1 MKARII
7 VHRANAL
14 VATRWK
20 NDGGATREIAAYPLG
35 SGFDDFTWRVSI
47 ADVET
52 DGPFSRFEGID
63 RTIVLLDGAGMSLT
77 FNDASEHVLKQAFVP
92 FEFVGEAQVSARLID
107 GATQDF
113 NLMIRRTVARGKL
126 TVMREPGAF
135 ALASDVRMVFVARGS
150 ATLGLEVGLGLGLG
164 QTTLGV
170 YDAAVFYDSVEDPI
184 QAVVSA
190 DSIVFAVHIEEID
203 EPAGFA

>member
-1 MKARII
+1 MI

-150 ATLGLEVGLGLGLG
+150 ATLGLEVGLG
-164 QTTLGV
+164 QTTLGA
-170 YDAAVFYDSVEDPI
+170 YDAAVFDDSVEEPI

>member
-1 MKARII
+1 MKARMV

-92 FEFVGEAQVSARLID
+92 FEFVGEAQVSARLIN

-150 ATLGLEVGLGLGLG
+150 ATLGLEVGLG
-164 QTTLGV
+164 QTTLGA
-170 YDAAVFYDSVEDPI
+170 YDAAVFDDSLGEPI
-184 QAVVSA
+184 QAMVSA
-190 DSIVFAVHIEEID
+190 DSIVFAVHVEELD
-203 EPAGFA
+203 GPAGFA

>member
-1 MKARII
+1 MKARMV

-20 NDGGATREIAAYPLG
+20 NDGGATREIAAYPLN

-135 ALASDVRMVFVARGS
+135 ALASDVRMVFVASGS
-150 ATLGLEVGLGLGLG
+150 ATLGLGLGLL

-170 YDAAVFYDSVEDPI
+170 YDAAVFDDSVGEPI

>member
-1 MKARII
+1 MKARMV

-77 FNDASEHVLKQAFVP
+77 FNDASEHVLNHAFVP

-150 ATLGLEVGLGLGLG
+150 ATLGLEVGLG
-164 QTTLGV
+164 QTTLGA
-170 YDAAVFYDSVEDPI
+170 YDAAVFDDSVGEPI
-184 QAVVSA
+184 QAMVSA
-190 DSIVFAVHIEEID
+190 DSIVFAVHVEELD
-203 EPAGFA
+203 GPAGFA

>member
-1 MKARII
+1 MI

-150 ATLGLEVGLGLGLG
+150 ATLGLEVGLG
-164 QTTLGV
+164 QTTLGA
-170 YDAAVFYDSVEDPI
+170 YDAAVFDDSVGEPI

>member
-1 MKARII
+1 MKARMV

-150 ATLGLEVGLGLGLG
+150 ATLGLEVGLG
-164 QTTLGV
+164 QTTLGA
-170 YDAAVFYDSVEDPI
+170 YDAAVFDDSLGEPI
-184 QAVVSA
+184 QAMVSA
-190 DSIVFAVHIEEID
+190 DSIVFAVHVEELD
-203 EPAGFA
+203 GPAGFA

>member
-1 MKARII
+1 MKARFV
-7 VHRANAL
+7 VHRASAL

-20 NDGGATREIAAYPLG
+20 NDGGATREIAAYPSG

-77 FNDASEHVLKQAFVP
+77 FNDASEHVLNHAFVP

-107 GATQDF
+107 GATEDF

-170 YDAAVFYDSVEDPI
+170 YDAAVFDDSVGEPI

>member
-1 MKARII
+1 MKARMV

-150 ATLGLEVGLGLGLG
+150 ATLGLEVGLG
-164 QTTLGV
+164 QTTLGA
-170 YDAAVFYDSVEDPI
+170 YDAAVFDDSVGEPI
-184 QAVVSA
+184 QAMVSA
-190 DSIVFAVHIEEID
+190 DSIVFAVHVEELD
-203 EPAGFA
+203 GPAGFA

>member
-1 MKARII
+1 MI

-150 ATLGLEVGLGLGLG
+150 ATLGLEVGLG

-170 YDAAVFYDSVEDPI
+170 YDAAVFDDSVEEPI

>member
-1 MKARII
+1 MKAKMV

-150 ATLGLEVGLGLGLG
+150 ATLGLEVGLG
-164 QTTLGV
+164 QTTLGA
-170 YDAAVFYDSVEDPI
+170 YDAAVFDDSVGEPI
-184 QAVVSA
+184 LAMVSA
-190 DSIVFAVHIEEID
+190 DSIVFAVHVEELD
-203 EPAGFA
+203 GPAGFA

>member
-1 MKARII
+1 MI

-150 ATLGLEVGLGLGLG
+150 ATLGLEVGLG
-164 QTTLGV
+164 QTTLGA
-170 YDAAVFYDSVEDPI
+170 YDAAVFDDSVGEPI
-184 QAVVSA
+184 QAMVSA
-190 DSIVFAVHIEEID
+190 DSIVFAVHVEELD
-203 EPAGFA
+203 GPAGFA

>member
-1 MKARII
+1 MKADFV
-7 VHRANAL
+7 VHRADAL

-35 SGFDDFTWRVSI
+35 SGFDDFAWRVSI

-63 RTIVLLDGAGMSLT
+63 RTIVLLDGAGMSLM
-77 FNDASEHVLKQAFVP
+77 FNDASEHMLTQPFVP

-113 NLMIRRTVARGKL
+113 NLMIRRELARGKL
-126 TVMREPGAF
+126 TVMREPGVF
-135 ALASDVRMVFVARGS
+135 ALPRDIRMVFVARGS
-150 ATLGLEVGLGLGLG
+150 AKVGPELG
-164 QTTLGV
+164 QTPLGA
-170 YDAAVFYDSVEDPI
+170 YDAAVFDDSVEEPI
-184 QAVVSA
+184 HAVVSA
-190 DSIVFAVHIEEID
+190 DSIVFAVHVEEFT
-203 EPAGFA
+203 ALG

>member
-1 MKARII
+1 MKARMV

-20 NDGGATREIAAYPLG
+20 NDGGATREIAAYPSG

-77 FNDASEHVLKQAFVP
+77 FNDASEHVLNHAFVP
-92 FEFVGEAQVSARLID
+92 FEFVGEAQVSARLIN

-150 ATLGLEVGLGLGLG
+150 ATLGLEVGLG
-164 QTTLGV
+164 QTTLGA
-170 YDAAVFYDSVEDPI
+170 YDAAVFDDSVGEPI
-184 QAVVSA
+184 RAMVSA
-190 DSIVFAVHIEEID
+190 DSIVFAVHVEELD
-203 EPAGFA
+203 GPAGFA

>member
-1 MKARII
+1 MKAKMV

-135 ALASDVRMVFVARGS
+135 VLASDVRMVFVARGS
-150 ATLGLEVGLGLGLG
+150 ATLGLEVGLG
-164 QTTLGV
+164 QTTLGA
-170 YDAAVFYDSVEDPI
+170 YDAAVFDDSVGEPI
-184 QAVVSA
+184 QAMVSA
-190 DSIVFAVHIEEID
+190 DSIVFAVHVEELD
-203 EPAGFA
+203 GPAGFA

>member
-1 MKARII
+1 MKARFV
-7 VHRANAL
+7 VHRASAL

-20 NDGGATREIAAYPLG
+20 NDGGATREIAAYPSG

-77 FNDASEHVLKQAFVP
+77 FNDASEHVLNHAFVP

-107 GATQDF
+107 GATEDF

-135 ALASDVRMVFVARGS
+135 ALASDVRMLFVARGS
-150 ATLGLEVGLGLGLG
+150 ATLALG
-164 QTTLGV
+164 QTTLGA
-170 YDAAVFYDSVEDPI
+170 YDAAVFDGSVEEAI
-184 QAVVSA
+184 HAVVSA
-190 DSIVFAVHIEEID
+190 DSIVFAVHVEEFD
-203 EPAGFA
+203 GLTGLG

>member
-1 MKARII
+1 MKAKMV

-77 FNDASEHVLKQAFVP
+77 FNDASEHVLNHAFVP

-150 ATLGLEVGLGLGLG
+150 ATLGLEVGLG
-164 QTTLGV
+164 QTTLGA
-170 YDAAVFYDSVEDPI
+170 YDAAVFDDSVGEPI
-184 QAVVSA
+184 QAMVSA
-190 DSIVFAVHIEEID
+190 DSIVFAVHVEELD
-203 EPAGFA
+203 GPAGFA

>member
-1 MKARII
+1 MV

-135 ALASDVRMVFVARGS
+135 ALARDVRMVFVARGS
-150 ATLGLEVGLGLGLG
+150 ATLGLEVGLG
-164 QTTLGV
+164 QTTLGA
-170 YDAAVFYDSVEDPI
+170 YDAAVFDDSVGEPI

-190 DSIVFAVHIEEID
+190 DSIVFAVHVEELD
-203 EPAGFA
+203 GPAGFA

>member
-1 MKARII
+1 MKARMI

-150 ATLGLEVGLGLGLG
+150 ATLGLEVGLG
-164 QTTLGV
+164 QTTLGA
-170 YDAAVFYDSVEDPI
+170 YDAAVFDDSVGEPI

-190 DSIVFAVHIEEID
+190 DSIVFAVHVEELD
-203 EPAGFA
+203 GPAGFA